1 MSSARFLQSALRP
14 CCLTNE
20 LAACNDEIAMGDRTA
35 ARTVHR
41 TLFKVR
47 FVPVVVVVVTA
58 AAVDSDDGGDGGDS
72 PARG

>member
-1 MSSARFLQSALRP
+1 
-14 CCLTNE
+14 
-20 LAACNDEIAMGDRTA
+20 MGDRTA

-72 PARG
+72 PARA